1 MDQNFTDTLSQVLV
15 GRIDDPTM
23 IHEGGI
29 RAVEVEGIPVDVA
42 YHRPRFLEQTCCGG
56 VIPKA
61 SPTLLRFGELEMT
74 SRGTLKG
81 MAGID
86 HGSAKLGGHQLL
98 QADGMGV
105 SLQFTQNLVT
115 LGTVLK
121 ASIISECQL
130 RTF

>member
-1 MDQNFTDTLSQVLV
+1 MV
-15 GRIDDPTM
+15 
-23 IHEGGI
+23 HEGGVGTI
-29 RAVEVEGIPVDVA
+29 EVEWFAVDVA
-42 YHRPRFLEQTCCGG
+42 HHGTCFLEKAGGSG

-61 SPTLLRFGELEMT
+61 PPALLRFGELEMT

-86 HGSAKLGGHQLL
+86 HRSAKLGGHQLL

-105 SLQFTQNLVT
+105 SLQFTLILVT

-121 ASIISECQL
+121 ASVVGECQL
-130 RTF
+130 RSF